1 VNITPEPARSTL
13 SVILLHEGMVDK
25 TGKAVTTSLT
35 LIDLH
40 DIARSCRTYGIHTF
54 YIVHPS
60 PHLRTLA
67 HTLMNHWQEGYGSQ
81 YNPDRK
87 EALSDVCLVEN
98 FQELFVQH
106 ERRRGCKPTF
116 VATSAKSGEG
126 RITFR
131 TMHEML
137 ATAGKSY
144 LLMLGTGWGMS
155 EELLARA
162 EFFLEPIVGP
172 TPYNHLSVRSA
183 CAIMLDRLRS
193 PG

>member
-1 VNITPEPARSTL
+1 MIHEPASTL
-13 SVILLHEGMVDK
+13 SVVLLHEGMVDK

-54 YIVHPS
+54 YIAHPS
-60 PHLRTLA
+60 PHLRTLGR
-67 HTLMNHWQEGYGSQ
+67 TLMNHWQEGYGSH

-87 EALSDVCLVEN
+87 EALSEVCLVEN

-106 ERRRGCKPTF
+106 ELRRGCNPTF

-126 RITFR
+126 RIAFR
-131 TMHEML
+131 TMRDML
-137 ATAGKSY
+137 AIPGKSY
-144 LLMLGTGWGMS
+144 LLMLGTGWGMG
-155 EELLARA
+155 EELLAKA
-162 EFFLEPIVGP
+162 EYFLEPIVGP

-183 CAIMLDRLRS
+183 CAIMLDRLCA
-193 PG
+193 PE